1 MFYIKEMSGV
11 VAPYS
16 PGAIRRVRNVETV
29 SPIGGIGSTAST
41 GFAALLPETNP
52 PINAPQPPSSG
63 PLQAYERA
71 VNRESPRQR
80 VFKASEMMSTGVVTI
95 NDSTTLSDAAS
106 IFRSRRFRHIPVL
119 DNSGAL
125 VGLLSDRDLLKRA
138 AQSLAP
144 DPLWEQELVRT
155 VMSSPVLAA
164 SPETEIREIARV
176 MFHERIGCLPLLGA
190 SQELVGII
198 TRSDILRTLLVQAP
212 LELWS

>member
-1 MFYIKEMSGV
+1 MFYIKEISGV

-16 PGAIRRVRNVETV
+16 PGAIRRVPNVEAV
-29 SPIGGIGSTAST
+29 SAIAGVSSTASS
-41 GFAALLPETNP
+41 GFDAPLPETNP
-52 PINAPQPPSSG
+52 PINAPQPPSSV
-63 PLQAYERA
+63 PIQAYERA
-71 VNRESPRQR
+71 VNQESQRQR

-95 NDSTTLSDAAS
+95 NDATTLTEAAS

-119 DNSGAL
+119 DSSGAL
-125 VGLLSDRDLLKRA
+125 VGILSDRDLLKRA
-138 AQSLAP
+138 ARSLSP
-144 DPLWEQELVRT
+144 DAVWQQELVRT

-190 SQELVGII
+190 GQELVGII